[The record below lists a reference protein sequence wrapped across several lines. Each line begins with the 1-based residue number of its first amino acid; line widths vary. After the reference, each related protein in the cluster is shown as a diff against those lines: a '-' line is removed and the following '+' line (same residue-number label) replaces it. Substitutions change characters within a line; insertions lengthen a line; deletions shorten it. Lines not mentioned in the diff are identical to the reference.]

1 MKLLS
6 QYGMLLLIPPI
17 LFIDYL
23 YKHTEA
29 KQLSVY
35 FVVREIEEI
44 PLEYH
49 VVGTC

>member
-1 MKLLS
+1 MFLI
-6 QYGMLLLIPPI
+6 IPPI
-17 LFIDYL
+17 LFMQHL

-35 FVVREIEEI
+35 FVVREIEKI

-49 VVGTC
+49 EVGTC